1 MAKAIEGG
9 HFNEAFEHE
18 PSSNNL
24 EKKVEASE
32 SQGQQQNSDL
42 KWKILKNVLLISV
55 AFMVLFTSYQSMST
69 LQSSIN
75 KARAS
80 KQVSI
85 KDISIGLLT
94 YLTTKRG
101 LLTKVIK
108 QVCFSRT
115 FLLSLKVKSKL

>member
-1 MAKAIEGG
+1 MEMAKGNKGG
-9 HFNEAFEHE
+9 HYNEAFEHE
-18 PSSNNL
+18 PSPNNL
-24 EKKVEASE
+24 EKKVEASQFQE
-32 SQGQQQNSDL
+32 QQQNNDL

-85 KDISIGLLT
+85 KDISIGYLLT
-94 YLTTKRG
+94 YLTTRG
-101 LLTKVIK
+101 LAY
-108 QVCFSRT
+108 
-115 FLLSLKVKSKL
+115 KSD

>member
-1 MAKAIEGG
+1 MKMAKAIEGG

-32 SQGQQQNSDL
+32 SQGQRQNSDL

-101 LLTKVIK
+101 
-108 QVCFSRT
+108 
-115 FLLSLKVKSKL
+115 

>member
-1 MAKAIEGG
+1 MSYIIYNKSYIITFDNGPFFAFFQDMKMAKANEGG
-9 HFNEAFEHE
+9 HCNAAFEHE

-75 KARAS
+75 KAR
-80 KQVSI
+80 VSI
-85 KDISIGLLT
+85 ENS
-94 YLTTKRG
+94 
-101 LLTKVIK
+101 
-108 QVCFSRT
+108 F
-115 FLLSLKVKSKL
+115 